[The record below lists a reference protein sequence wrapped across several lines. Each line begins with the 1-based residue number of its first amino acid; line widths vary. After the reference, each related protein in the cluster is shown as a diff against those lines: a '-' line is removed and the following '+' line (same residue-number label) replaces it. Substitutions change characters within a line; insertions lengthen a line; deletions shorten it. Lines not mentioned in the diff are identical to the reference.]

1 MNISRPKALI
11 SAYIALSVALVCLL
25 LYAVLGS
32 FGEISAR
39 SDFEHRNTD
48 QLVNRMAELRFQSVQ
63 IQQYQTDSAAT
74 GELDGLVDAR
84 KAYDRAQQILLEVA
98 ALDQSLG
105 AYTKDLAFQLQR
117 LHQTGLTMVEAY
129 RRSRAAGNVFMK
141 APDGF
146 DAQTDAIV
154 EKLGLLSA
162 RIEAIQAK
170 AVSAQEMELT
180 RSRKLVVI
188 LGLLLSLVS
197 LTAGMWMYRRI
208 FSAMAMQ
215 DQTLRSLQK
224 ILAELAGAN
233 DAQSVKDSVDIAF
246 ISATILR
253 LAHERKESL
262 AQMEQAKNAAEAAN
276 QAKSDFLANMSHEI
290 RTPLNGVIG
299 MTELTLGTD
308 LNKSQREYMGIV
320 KNSAQ
325 TLLVI
330 LNDILDFSKIEAGK
344 LAIEST
350 EFDLSLQI
358 SQVLKSI
365 AARAAQKGL
374 KCDVQFAQDL
384 PQFVCG
390 DPVRI
395 GQVLTNLCDNA
406 IKFTDQGGLTV
417 KIRSSAPS
425 LDTQE
430 ILFSIADSGIG
441 IPVEKQHAIFDA
453 FIQAD
458 ASTTRKFGGTGLG
471 LTICVRLVQLMGGR
485 IWVESDGLTGST
497 FSFSVQV
504 RCAPESGKTSIQVK
518 SACEPSSVHHSDSW
532 LVLLVE
538 DNFIN
543 QMVATTL
550 LEKWGHEV
558 ILAKDGQQAV
568 DIFPTRHWDIVL
580 MDIQMPIMGGIA
592 AAKLIRA
599 SEPTGQR
606 VPIVAITAS
615 GMESDIEA
623 TRSAGMDEHL
633 TKPLDSSALQQVLI
647 RYCAK

>member
-129 RRSRAAGNVFMK
+129 RKSRAAGNVFMK

>member
-129 RRSRAAGNVFMK
+129 RKSRAAGNVFMK

-233 DAQSVKDSVDIAF
+233 DAQSVRDSVDIAF